1 MVGAYARKGL
11 DVRRL
16 RLLLWPTFLESKE
29 TESAALAN
37 LKLYVTCKS
46 YGGCICKKGA
56 GCKETAS
63 AALANLS

>member
-11 DVRRL
+11 DARRL
-16 RLLLWPTFLESKE
+16 RLLLWPTFLEFKE
-29 TESAALAN
+29 TESAALPTL

-56 GCKETAS
+56 GCVDTVCC
-63 AALANLS
+63 